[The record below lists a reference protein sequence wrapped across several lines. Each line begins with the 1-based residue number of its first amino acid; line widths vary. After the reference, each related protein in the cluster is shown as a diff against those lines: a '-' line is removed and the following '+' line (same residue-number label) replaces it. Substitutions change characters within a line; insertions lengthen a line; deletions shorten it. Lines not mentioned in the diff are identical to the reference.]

1 MAPLETP
8 WRDGSPSRPILAA
21 KQPSLFLGVTVFRQ
35 LSRRFCRRYLTF
47 ISVNPNGI
55 APSSSAI
62 PEPGQFAASLLFLS
76 GIGGYVFL
84 KRRKTAKTAPA
95 A

>member
-1 MAPLETP
+1 LE
-8 WRDGSPSRPILAA
+8 SR
-21 KQPSLFLGVTVFRQ
+21 SSGNFLGDFAVGIFP
-35 LSRRFCRRYLTF
+35 TF

-62 PEPGQFAASLLFLS
+62 PEPGQFAASLLLLS

-84 KRRKTAKTAPA
+84 KRRKVTKTAPA